1 VVSFAATPAALPQAA
16 KVFRRVLDAVDVRGR
31 ARFQLELIFEEV
43 VTNAIRYGY
52 RDRPPG
58 TISVSL
64 TRDDDR
70 VRVVFMDD
78 GDPFDPLAQPEP
90 VAPPSIE
97 QAVPGGLGLVLVRRI
112 ATDLS
117 YERTAN
123 DTNELTITVDA
134 SGGDT

>member
-1 VVSFAATPAALPQAA
+1 MSFAATPAALPQAA
-16 KVFRRVLDAVDVRGR
+16 EAFRRVLDAADVRGR

-78 GDPFDPLAQPEP
+78 GAPFDPLAQPEP
-90 VAPPSIE
+90 AAPPSIE

-117 YERTAN
+117 YERTTK
-123 DTNELTITVDA
+123 DTNELTVTVDA
-134 SGGDT
+134 SGGET